1 MQADGD
7 NKGTESASYIPKTI
21 SMDAGTFQKTMI
33 ESPEYKFSNIDI
45 DDFFNYIQRQ
55 IESEKDIVTDKS
67 E

>member
-1 MQADGD
+1 MTIKMQADGD

-45 DDFFNYIQRQ
+45 DDFFNYI
-55 IESEKDIVTDKS
+55 
-67 E
+67 